1 MGKVSGIDL
10 GTTYSCIA
18 YVNDFG
24 KAEVVPNMDSSPV
37 TPSVVAFEESG
48 NASVGEAAKEVLSSD
63 PANVC
68 SKIKREMGKRDFTY
82 EAFGVEYTPETISAI
97 ILKKLVKDAS
107 DVLGEEVKDVVITCP
122 AYFGMEERNA
132 TETAGKLAGL
142 NVLGILNEPTAAAI
156 SYGMSVDTPQT
167 VLVYDLGGGTF
178 DVTIIQVE
186 GGNIR
191 VIATGGN
198 HELGGKDWD
207 DTLRS
212 YLISQYGEITGEDTN
227 DLIGDLEVM
236 GDLELKSEKTKKML
250 SQKDKATVKVQSEK
264 IEVTREKFE
273 ELTKSLLE
281 STIEMTRKTM
291 GDAEKKGVTH
301 YDKILLVG
309 GSSIMPQVQE
319 RLKAEFPSAPI
330 EFCDP
335 NQSVAKGAAIYGIN
349 IAAFGIGDGPEG
361 ENGDTPQPVNEEAAK
376 NPIFVFGGKSKP
388 QKINVVNVL
397 SRSIGMMFVNGINN
411 LVKRNTEVPCDFT
424 IPALTQVDNQTG
436 VELEVYENLT
446 DEDIVPEDMCKLLVS
461 DMLDLTEGLP
471 AESPINIKINITAT
485 GLLNVDVTDMSAGG
499 QTRHMEVMLQNAL
512 DEQQLKEEEKKIAG
526 LVLE

>member
-1 MGKVSGIDL
+1 
-10 GTTYSCIA
+10 
-18 YVNDFG
+18 
-24 KAEVVPNMDSSPV
+24 
-37 TPSVVAFEESG
+37 
-48 NASVGEAAKEVLSSD
+48 
-63 PANVC
+63 
-68 SKIKREMGKRDFTY
+68 MGKRDFTY

-319 RLKAEFPSAPI
+319 RLKAEFPSTPI

-424 IPALTQVDNQTG
+424 IPALTEVDNQTA
-436 VELEVYENLT
+436 VNLQVYENLT

-461 DMLDLTEGLP
+461 DLLDLTEGLP
-471 AESPINIKINITAT
+471 ANSPINIKINITAT